1 MNYLYLGCNGFV
13 SALDPASGR
22 EVWRTPLN
30 TGGLFGGMQCQDVNV
45 LEDGGVVIAGVH
57 GYVFGLDARTGAVLW
72 QNELK
77 GMGYNDVTMCIGGKT
92 IQNVGKPSESD

>member
-13 SALDPASGR
+13 CAVDPATGQ

-30 TGGLFGGMQCQDVNV
+30 TGGFLGSMRCQDVNV
-45 LEDGGVVIAGVH
+45 IEDGGIVIAGVY
-57 GYVFGLDARTGAVLW
+57 GYVFGLDAQTGQVLW

-77 GMGYNDVTMCIGGKT
+77 GMGYNDVTM
-92 IQNVGKPSESD
+92 